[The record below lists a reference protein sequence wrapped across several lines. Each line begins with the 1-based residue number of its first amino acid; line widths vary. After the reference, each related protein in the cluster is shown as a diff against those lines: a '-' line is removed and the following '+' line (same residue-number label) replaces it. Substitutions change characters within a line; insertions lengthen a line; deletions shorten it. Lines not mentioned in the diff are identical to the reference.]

1 MTLLTSRASCV
12 NKCSVWKIIM
22 SCPKMTLILKRYH
35 PNRER
40 HYILVWLH
48 IQPPEALEEPFQTF
62 DERDAK
68 YVKKKIMNVIYS
80 QPFIFF
86 KISAFFSRSSRF
98 QRSLLPERG
107 LENLSRGA
115 LFGVIVVA
123 IKKVSKHSLVGW
135 NVCSFPT
142 VYRVWAG
149 IR

>member
-1 MTLLTSRASCV
+1 MTSHLTARGIGGAFSDFCIFGGLA
-12 NKCSVWKIIM
+12 
-22 SCPKMTLILKRYH
+22 
-35 PNRER
+35 
-40 HYILVWLH
+40 
-48 IQPPEALEEPFQTF
+48 F

-142 VYRVWAG
+142 VYRV
-149 IR
+149 